1 MRAKL
6 GLTIEHDTDK
16 TLISGLLDLMASN
29 QSDYTN
35 TFRSLAK
42 FKQDGSNEALRN
54 NFVDRQAFDAWAD
67 QYAARLLIEN
77 SADEIR
83 SQAMNKVNPKF
94 ILRNYLAQTAIDAA
108 VRKDFSDVQNL
119 LTVLSAPYDDHP
131 QFEHYASSP
140 PDGGKTLEISCSS

>member
-6 GLTIEHDTDK
+6 GLTIEHATDQ
-16 TLISGLLDLMASN
+16 TLISGLLKLMASN

-42 FKQDGSNEALRN
+42 FKQDGSNETLRN
-54 NFVDRQAFDAWAD
+54 DFVDRQAFDAWAE
-67 QYAARLLIEN
+67 QYSARLLTEN

-83 SQAMNKVNPKF
+83 SKAMNKVNPKF

-108 VRKDFSDVQNL
+108 MHKDFSEVQSL
-119 LTVLSAPYDDHP
+119 LAVLSAPYDEHP
-131 QFEHYASSP
+131 EFEHYASTP
-140 PDGGKTLEISCSS
+140 PDWGKTLEISCSS